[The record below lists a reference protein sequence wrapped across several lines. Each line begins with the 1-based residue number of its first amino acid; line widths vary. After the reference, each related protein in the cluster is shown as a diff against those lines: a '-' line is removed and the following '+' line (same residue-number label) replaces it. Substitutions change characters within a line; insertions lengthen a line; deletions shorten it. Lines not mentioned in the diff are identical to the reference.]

1 MAPAI
6 CEKLISMMDGDIAVE
21 TEPGMGSRFTIR
33 IPLYGVQNTSPVSRD
48 GFAGKTCWL
57 AIHNTSLAMFV
68 TSLLSYHGLTVRRRQ
83 AGETPDA
90 EDVLLTDD
98 EALSGWQGRA
108 MVIFCRRHIGI
119 PAGAVRRRMAAQR
132 DDSPRTAAAAGRV
145 FSMLRSPVRGK

>member
-1 MAPAI
+1 MQRNFQGTGLGLAI

-68 TSLLSYHGLTVRRRQ
+68 TSLLSYHGLTVRRH
-83 AGETPDA
+83 A
-90 EDVLLTDD
+90 
-98 EALSGWQGRA
+98 
-108 MVIFCRRHIGI
+108 RRN
-119 PAGAVRRRMAAQR
+119 
-132 DDSPRTAAAAGRV
+132 AGR
-145 FSMLRSPVRGK
+145 RGCLTH